1 MSENIES
8 LRALIDAFNRRD
20 FEAAV
25 QYAHPEVE
33 LRPGLT
39 ELDVSPRYR
48 GREELRHFFETISE
62 AWESYVVTPE
72 EILTAPGDRVLA
84 VERWRAVG
92 RGGLEFDL
100 ELCDLFTF
108 RDGLIVRI
116 DGFRDKAEAL
126 EAARLTDSPR

>member
-1 MSENIES
+1 MSENTES
-8 LRALIDAFNRRD
+8 LRALFNAYNRRD
-20 FEAAV
+20 FESAV
-25 QYAHPEVE
+25 QFAHPEVE

-48 GREELRHFFETISE
+48 GREELRQFFETITE

-72 EILTAPGDRVLA
+72 EILAAPGDRVLA

-92 RGGLEFDL
+92 RGGLKFEL
-100 ELCDLFTF
+100 ELIDLFTF

-116 DGFRDKAEAL
+116 DGFRDRTKAL
-126 EAARLTDSPR
+126 EAAGLAE

>member
-1 MSENIES
+1 M
-8 LRALIDAFNRRD
+8 
-20 FEAAV
+20 

-48 GREELRHFFETISE
+48 GRHELRQFFETITE
-62 AWESYVVTPE
+62 AWESYEVMPE
-72 EILTAPGDRVLA
+72 EMLAAPGERVVA
-84 VERWRAVG
+84 VEHWHAVG
-92 RGGLEFDL
+92 RGGLKFDL
-100 ELCDLFTF
+100 ELTDVFTS

-126 EAARLTDSPR
+126 EAVGLAE

>member
-1 MSENIES
+1 MSENSES
-8 LRALIDAFNRRD
+8 LRALFDAYNRRD

-33 LRPGLT
+33 WHPGLT

-48 GREELRHFFETISE
+48 GREELRRFFETITE
-62 AWESYVVTPE
+62 AWESYVVVPE
-72 EILTAPGDRVLA
+72 ETVAAPGDRVLV

-100 ELCDLFTF
+100 QLTDVFTF

-126 EAARLTDSPR
+126 EAVGPAQQ